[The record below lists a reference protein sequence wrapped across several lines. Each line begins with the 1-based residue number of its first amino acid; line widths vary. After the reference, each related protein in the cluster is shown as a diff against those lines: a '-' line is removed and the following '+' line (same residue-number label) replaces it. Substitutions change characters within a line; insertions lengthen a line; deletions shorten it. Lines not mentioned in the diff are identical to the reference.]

1 MFLFIRATIGCGVN
15 RGVTMANIDIDPK
28 APVENP
34 SPPILNGKS
43 TNGSG
48 ARSDDAKT
56 AATTVVSFKIDE
68 IDGAGRPIQ
77 DIYFKRATYVI
88 YCTVSSM
95 GKQVLVQYADDS
107 NVATTQ
113 IAALAEL
120 IPLRNRL
127 QSLLAD
133 IPKPDQY
140 YAQIAEAFRL
150 GLEGKLDIAKQT
162 LTDAVTEVQNLR
174 ASAGRNIYIN
184 QAGPIAAAVAAALL
198 LVSAIFLFFGNAQF
212 AKVWS
217 PLAHLLIASGA
228 GALGALLSIAISVR
242 TRTVATDG
250 DDLSIRIDA
259 GLRVLIG
266 VLSAAVL
273 YLILGTGV
281 MSQIKIGDMTFNPNA
296 IVWQLALLLGF
307 APGFLER
314 LVPDLLEKKAA

>member
-1 MFLFIRATIGCGVN
+1 
-15 RGVTMANIDIDPK
+15 MANIDVDQK
-28 APVENP
+28 TPVEI
-34 SPPILNGKS
+34 PPPANVNGKS
-43 TNGSG
+43 TNGAG
-48 ARSDDAKT
+48 GHSDEAKPT
-56 AATTVVSFKIDE
+56 DTTVGSFKIGDV
-68 IDGAGRPIQ
+68 DGAGRVIH
-77 DIYFKRATYVI
+77 DIYFKRTTYVI
-88 YCTVSSM
+88 YCTIR
-95 GKQVLVQYADDS
+95 GTEKQVLVQYADDPA
-107 NVATTQ
+107 VATTQ

-140 YAQIAEAFRL
+140 YAQIAEALRL
-150 GLEGKLDIAKQT
+150 SLEGKLDIAKQA
-162 LTDAVTEVQNLR
+162 LTDAIAEVQNLR

-198 LVSAIFLFFGNAQF
+198 IVSAIFLFFGNAQF
-212 AKVWS
+212 AKAWS

-281 MSQIKIGDMTFNPNA
+281 MSQIKVGEMTFNPGA

-307 APGFLER
+307 AAGFLER
-314 LVPDLLEKKAA
+314 LVPDLLEKKTT

>member
-1 MFLFIRATIGCGVN
+1 
-15 RGVTMANIDIDPK
+15 MANTDVDPTTHIET
-28 APVENP
+28 PI
-34 SPPILNGKS
+34 PPNANGKS
-43 TNGSG
+43 TNG
-48 ARSDDAKT
+48 ADDTQPADAKS
-56 AATTVVSFKIDE
+56 ADAKPAPINIAGFKIGD
-68 IDGAGRPIQ
+68 IDGAGRLIE

-88 YCTVSSM
+88 YCT
-95 GKQVLVQYADDS
+95 GGNTGTKVLVQYADDPDL
-107 NVATTQ
+107 ATKQ

-140 YAQIAEAFRL
+140 FAQIAEAFRL
-150 GLEGKLDIAKQT
+150 GLEGQLDIAKQT
-162 LTDAVTEVQNLR
+162 LTDAIAEVQNLR

-184 QAGPIAAAVAAALL
+184 QAGPIAAAVATVLL
-198 LVSAIFLFFGNAQF
+198 LVSAIFLYFGSAQF
-212 AKVWS
+212 GKAWS
-217 PLAHLLIASGA
+217 PLAHMLVASGA

-259 GLRVLIG
+259 SLRVLIG

-281 MSQIKIGDMTFNPNA
+281 MSQIKIGDMTFNPGA

-307 APGFLER
+307 AAGFLER
-314 LVPDLLEKKAA
+314 LVPDLLDKKTA

>member
-1 MFLFIRATIGCGVN
+1 MGGY
-15 RGVTMANIDIDPK
+15 MANIDVDQKI
-28 APVENP
+28 PVEL
-34 SPPILNGKS
+34 PPPANVNGKS
-43 TNGSG
+43 ANGSG
-48 ARSDDAKT
+48 CHSDEAKPT
-56 AATTVVSFKIDE
+56 DTTVASFKIGHV
-68 IDGAGRPIQ
+68 DGAGRVIH
-77 DIYFKRATYVI
+77 DIYFTRTTYVI
-88 YCTVSSM
+88 YCSVGST
-95 GKQVLVQYADDS
+95 GKQVLVQYADDPG
-107 NVATTQ
+107 VATTQ

-120 IPLRNRL
+120 ISLRNRL

-140 YAQIAEAFRL
+140 YAQIAEALRL
-150 GLEGKLDIAKQT
+150 SLEGKLDIAKQA
-162 LTDAVTEVQNLR
+162 LTDAIAEVQNLR

-184 QAGPIAAAVAAALL
+184 QAGPIAAAVAAVLL
-198 LVSAIFLFFGNAQF
+198 LVSAIFLYFGSAQF
-212 AKVWS
+212 GKAWS

-259 GLRVLIG
+259 GLRILIG

-281 MSQIKIGDMTFNPNA
+281 MSQIKVGEMTFNPGA

-307 APGFLER
+307 AAGFLER

>member
-1 MFLFIRATIGCGVN
+1 VGFNACELGVHM
-15 RGVTMANIDIDPK
+15 TNIDIDPK
-28 APVENP
+28 APIENP
-34 SPPILNGKS
+34 SPPTVNGKS

-48 ARSDDAKT
+48 AHSDEAKPT
-56 AATTVVSFKIDE
+56 ATTVASFKIADV
-68 IDGAGRPIQ
+68 DGAGRLIE
-77 DIYFKRATYVI
+77 DIYFKRTTYVI
-88 YCTVSSM
+88 YCTVSST
-95 GKQVLVQYADDS
+95 GKQVLVQYADDPDI
-107 NVATTQ
+107 ATTQ

-150 GLEGKLDIAKQT
+150 GLEGKLDISKQT

-184 QAGPIAAAVAAALL
+184 QAGPIAATVAAALL

-212 AKVWS
+212 AKAWS
-217 PLAHLLIASGA
+217 PLAHLLIAAGA

-259 GLRVLIG
+259 ALRVLIG

-281 MSQIKIGDMTFNPNA
+281 MSQIKIGDMTFNPGA

-307 APGFLER
+307 AAGFLER
-314 LVPDLLEKKAA
+314 LVPDLLEKKTT

>member
-1 MFLFIRATIGCGVN
+1 
-15 RGVTMANIDIDPK
+15 MANIDVDPK
-28 APVENP
+28 APIENP
-34 SPPILNGKS
+34 SPPIVNGKS

-48 ARSDDAKT
+48 AHSDEAKLN
-56 AATTVVSFKIDE
+56 ATTVASFKIGYLDS
-68 IDGAGRPIQ
+68 AGRLIE
-77 DIYFKRATYVI
+77 DIYFKRTTYVI
-88 YCTVSSM
+88 YCT
-95 GKQVLVQYADDS
+95 GKSTGTQILVQYADADDKG
-107 NVATTQ
+107 TDTKQ

-212 AKVWS
+212 AKAWS

-281 MSQIKIGDMTFNPNA
+281 MSQVKIGDMTFNPGA

-307 APGFLER
+307 AAGFLER